1 MRVAPRAEWSI
12 CRCDDGLMT
21 VAPLLDRLG
30 RVTALIHIEPETLAL
45 ARLRAAE
52 TIGRPLG
59 SDDSFLRRARD
70 SFVVDRSDGSKN
82 AGPLEG
88 SRSAGVASI
97 P

>member
-1 MRVAPRAEWSI
+1 
-12 CRCDDGLMT
+12 MT

-82 AGPLEG
+82 AGPREG